1 MVFESAGEVAAR
13 REIAHATEGQPATPA
28 VAAAA
33 ATTAAT
39 AAAAATTVPT
49 AAAAAAARRGEPG
62 HRRSSDTA
70 TGLGYFGWSTAAAS
84 AALST

>member
-33 ATTAAT
+33 AATTAA

-49 AAAAAAARRGEPG
+49 AAAARRGEPG

>member
-33 ATTAAT
+33 AAT
-39 AAAAATTVPT
+39 AT
-49 AAAAAAARRGEPG
+49 AAAAAAAIPTAAAARRRGESG
-62 HRRSSDTA
+62 HPWSSDTA
-70 TGLGYFGWSTAAAS
+70 AGLGYFGWSTTAAS